1 MANTYEAIA
10 TVTVGSGGAANIE
23 FTSIP
28 GTYTDLV
35 VKASVRSDSGT
46 PAYTSLRLLP
56 NGSSSNGS
64 TRWIRGNGAA
74 ASSNVD
80 ATGIYAGESDTAG
93 ATANTFA
100 SIEWYISNYA
110 GSNYKS
116 FSIDSAHENNTTT
129 AFLHLLAGLWS
140 NATVISSITLDLAAG
155 NFVEHSSATLYGI
168 KNS

>member
-28 GTYTDLV
+28 QTYTDLV
-35 VKASVRSDSGT
+35 VKASARSDSGT

-74 ASSNVD
+74 ASSDVD
-80 ATGIYAGESDTAG
+80 ATGIYSGESDTAL

-100 SIEWYISNYA
+100 SIEWYIPNYA

-129 AFLHLLAGLWS
+129 AFLHLMAGLWS
-140 NATVISSITLDLAAG
+140 NATAISSITLDLAAG
-155 NFVEHSSATLYGI
+155 DFVQYSTATLYGI